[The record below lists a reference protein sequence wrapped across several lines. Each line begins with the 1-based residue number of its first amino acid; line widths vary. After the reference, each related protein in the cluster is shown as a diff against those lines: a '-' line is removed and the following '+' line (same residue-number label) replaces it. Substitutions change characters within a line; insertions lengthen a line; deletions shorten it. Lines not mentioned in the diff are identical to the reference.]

1 MSALAGHALRV
12 LVVLMILVAYLLVVS
27 RGAILDWHGF

>member
-1 MSALAGHALRV
+1 MSALGGRALRA
-12 LVVLMILVAYLLVVS
+12 LVVVMILIAYLLVVS